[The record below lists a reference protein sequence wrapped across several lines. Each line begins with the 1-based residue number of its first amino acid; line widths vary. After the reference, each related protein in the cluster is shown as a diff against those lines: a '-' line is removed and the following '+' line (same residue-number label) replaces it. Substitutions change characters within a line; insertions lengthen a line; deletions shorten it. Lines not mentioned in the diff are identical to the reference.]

1 MSKKNVNFA
10 FEMKPIKIAGL
21 VMLAFLW
28 VWLSV
33 GLLTSA
39 DGFNLKNILIAAM
52 SGIIIF
58 VPLYKKYFGGE
69 KK

>member
-1 MSKKNVNFA
+1 
-10 FEMKPIKIAGL
+10 MKPTRIAGL
-21 VMLAFLW
+21 AVLALLW
-28 VWLSV
+28 VWLCV

-39 DGFNLKNILIAAM
+39 DGFNLKNILIAAL

-58 VPLYKKYFGGE
+58 VPLYKKYFGAG

>member
-1 MSKKNVNFA
+1 
-10 FEMKPIKIAGL
+10 MKPTRIAGI
-21 VMLAFLW
+21 VVLALLW

-39 DGFNLKNILIAAM
+39 DGFNLKNILIVAM

-58 VPLYKKYFGGE
+58 VPLYKKYIGGD

>member
-1 MSKKNVNFA
+1 MLTSHLN
-10 FEMKPIKIAGL
+10 MKPTRIAGL
-21 VMLAFLW
+21 AMLAILW
-28 VWLSV
+28 VWLCV
-33 GLLTSA
+33 GLLGSA

-58 VPLYKKYFGGE
+58 VPLYKKYFGGD

>member
-1 MSKKNVNFA
+1 
-10 FEMKPIKIAGL
+10 MKPTRIAGL
-21 VMLAFLW
+21 ALLALLW
-28 VWLSV
+28 VWLCV

-39 DGFNLKNILIAAM
+39 GGFNLKNILIAAM

-58 VPLYKKYFGGE
+58 VPLYKKYVKGD

>member
-1 MSKKNVNFA
+1 
-10 FEMKPIKIAGL
+10 MKPARIAGL
-21 VMLAFLW
+21 ALLALLW
-28 VWLSV
+28 IWMCA

-58 VPLYKKYFGGE
+58 VPLYRKYFKGD
-69 KK
+69 K

>member
-1 MSKKNVNFA
+1 
-10 FEMKPIKIAGL
+10 MKPTRIAGL
-21 VMLAFLW
+21 AVLALLW
-28 VWLSV
+28 VWLRV

-58 VPLYKKYFGGE
+58 VPLYKKYFGGD

>member
-1 MSKKNVNFA
+1 
-10 FEMKPIKIAGL
+10 MKPTRIAG
-21 VMLAFLW
+21 VAVLALLW
-28 VWLSV
+28 VWLCV

-39 DGFNLKNILIAAM
+39 GGFNLKNILIAAM

-58 VPLYKKYFGGE
+58 VPLYKKYFGAE